1 MAVCVAWQARLS
13 LGFESQDSQTQH
25 RRTILRHRVHEGP
38 LRVQKALWPEATGV
52 CHVILI
58 HPPAGIAGGDELN
71 IDVSVAHGGHALL
84 TTPGAGKWYGSAG
97 KTAKQQIHLNVGEQA
112 ILEWLPQEAML
123 FNQAIADSQTSVHL
137 SDSAAF
143 IGWDMLVIGRQ
154 SRGEQ
159 FNSGSY
165 HNRLSIYQAEQLL
178 LQDQLYIDG
187 DDRWLSSPLGM
198 NGFAVMG
205 VMYMVPP
212 SGQRDESTLDGLID
226 ALRELI
232 MRMQMPLQL
241 TRLGYVLVARYL
253 GDDPRQCMD
262 GFAGLRARCRREWW
276 GLDEEMPRI
285 WKT

>member
-1 MAVCVAWQARLS
+1 MAWQAKLS
-13 LGFESQDSQTQH
+13 LGFESQDD
-25 RRTILRHRVHEGP
+25 RTILRHRWHDGP
-38 LRVQKALWPEATGV
+38 LRVQKALWPESTGV

-71 IDVSVAHGGHALL
+71 IDVVLAEHSHALL

-97 KTAKQQIHLNVGEQA
+97 KTARQHIHLTLGKQA
-112 ILEWLPQEAML
+112 VLEWLPQEAML
-123 FNQAIADSQTSVHL
+123 FDQAIAESQTSVHL
-137 SDSAAF
+137 TDTAAF

-159 FNSGSY
+159 FKTGRY
-165 HNRLSIYQAEQLL
+165 HNRLSIYQADQLL

-198 NGFAVMG
+198 HGHGVMG
-205 VMYMVPP
+205 VMYMVAPIHH
-212 SGQRDESTLDGLID
+212 RDESKLDEQID
-226 ALRELI
+226 GMRELI

-241 TRLGYVLVARYL
+241 TRLGHVLVARYL

-262 GFAGLRARCRREWW
+262 GFAGLRARCRRLWW
-276 GLDEEMPRI
+276 QLDEELPRI